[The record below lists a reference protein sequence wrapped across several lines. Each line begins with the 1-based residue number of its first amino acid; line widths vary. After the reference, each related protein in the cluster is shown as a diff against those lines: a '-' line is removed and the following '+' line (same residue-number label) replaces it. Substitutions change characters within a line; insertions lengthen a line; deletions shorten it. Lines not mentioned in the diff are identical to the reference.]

1 MTRKID
7 RGMNYSSKTGSEKVC
22 ANRIGLAGSGSGL
35 LKRNAESIQLLVKT
49 GSGSGLLMIADPVQ
63 LLWIA
68 IASNL
73 HQWNMSFP
81 STYMAE

>member
-1 MTRKID
+1 M
-7 RGMNYSSKTGSEKVC
+7 C
-22 ANRIGLAGSGSGL
+22 ANRIGSAGSGSGL
-35 LKRNAESIQLLVKT
+35 LKRNAESIQLLVRT

-73 HQWNMSFP
+73 HQWNRYRFFP
-81 STYMAE
+81 VHG